1 MTESEPVSVVP
12 AQLAFL
18 TIYNPSL
25 GNTDETIEDQIV
37 FYSSQPTRSRSNAG
51 TSTEDPASGEHKDDT
66 NQRLRQVGLAQ
77 GMVNFAK

>member
-1 MTESEPVSVVP
+1 MTESEPVSVIP

-25 GNTDETIEDQIV
+25 GKTDETIGDQIV
-37 FYSSQPTRSRSNAG
+37 FYSSQATRSRPNAG
-51 TSTEDPASGEHKDDT
+51 ICAEDPASGDFKDDT